1 MVFCNAAL
9 RDHGKKQGHAASM
22 STVVKALSLL
32 DHFDA
37 SAPEIGLVD
46 MARLSG
52 LDKAT
57 TRRLLV
63 ALSVKGLIE
72 QDPLTRRYRLGA
84 ALVRL
89 ARIREAAVPLI
100 DIARPIVEALSRQSG
115 ETVHVSQ
122 IAGDVLSS
130 VFVCESPYANRVS
143 VAVGQKLPF
152 NCTASGLAFLCA
164 APENFRAA
172 VLKGPLV
179 RMTKNSATTP
189 AQLKKRIEEAARQGY
204 ARSNEGFEMGV
215 VSVAA
220 PIIAANGVAVGAIS
234 VTSPAARADEGTMA
248 RHGAEVRAAA
258 ASISAA
264 LGGRHAA
271 A

>member
-1 MVFCNAAL
+1 
-9 RDHGKKQGHAASM
+9 M

-37 SAPEIGLVD
+37 SAVEFGLVD
-46 MARLSG
+46 LARLSG

-63 ALSVKGLIE
+63 ALSAKGFAE
-72 QDPLTRRYRLGA
+72 QDRVTRRYRLGP

-89 ARIREAAVPLI
+89 AHIREAAFPMI
-100 DIARPIVEALSRQSG
+100 DVARPIVEALSQQTG

-130 VFVCESPYANRVS
+130 VFVRESPHANRVS

-152 NCTASGLAFLCA
+152 NCTASGLAYLCA
-164 APENFRAA
+164 ASESIRAR
-172 VLKGPLV
+172 VFGGPLP
-179 RMTKNSATTP
+179 RMTRHSVTTVK
-189 AQLKKRIEEAARQGY
+189 ALRKRLDESLARGY
-204 ARSNEGFEMGV
+204 ARGDQGFEEGV

-220 PIIAANGVAVGAIS
+220 PIIDASGVAIGAIS
-234 VTSPAARADEGTMA
+234 IASPGARTDEAKLTCQGV
-248 RHGAEVRAAA
+248 EVRKAAER
-258 ASISAA
+258 ISAG
-264 LGGRHAA
+264 LGARLAA
-271 A
+271 E

>member
-1 MVFCNAAL
+1 
-9 RDHGKKQGHAASM
+9 M

-37 SAPEIGLVD
+37 SAPEIGLID
-46 MARLSG
+46 MARLSS

-63 ALSVKGLIE
+63 ALAAKGFIE
-72 QDPLTRRYRLGA
+72 QSPLTRRYRLGA
-84 ALVRL
+84 ALIRL
-89 ARIREAAVPLI
+89 ARIREATLPLI
-100 DIARPIVEALSRQSG
+100 DIARPIVEALSQQSG

-130 VFVCESPYANRVS
+130 VFVCESPHANRVS

-152 NCTASGLAFLCA
+152 NCTASGLAFLAA
-164 APENFRAA
+164 APESFRAA

-179 RMTKNSATTP
+179 RMTKTSITTP

-204 ARSNEGFEMGV
+204 ARSDQGFETGV

-220 PIIAANGVAVGAIS
+220 PIIAANGGAVGAIS
-234 VTSPAARADEGTMA
+234 VTSPAARADEATMA

-264 LGGRHAA
+264 LGGQLAA